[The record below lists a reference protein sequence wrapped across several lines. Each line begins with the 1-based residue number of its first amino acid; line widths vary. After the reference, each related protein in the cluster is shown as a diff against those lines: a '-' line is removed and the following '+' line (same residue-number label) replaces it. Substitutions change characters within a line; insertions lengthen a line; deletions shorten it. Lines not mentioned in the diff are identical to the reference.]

1 MNKNRFSVRIY
12 WEDTDAG
19 GIVYYANYLKFAERA
34 RTEALRS
41 LGVEQQRL
49 REEHGI
55 LMVVARCEIDYKRS
69 AKLDDLLTV
78 ETRLQELSKL
88 RMRMHQCIRRDTEI
102 LAEIMVFLACV
113 NTAGKLTPWPESL
126 SASLLTLLDQE

>member
-1 MNKNRFSVRIY
+1 MTTSLSIRIY

-34 RTEALRS
+34 RTEALRA
-41 LGVEQQRL
+41 LGLEQQKL

-55 LMVVARCEIDYKRS
+55 LMVVARCEIDYKRP

-78 ETRLQELSKL
+78 ETRLQEPPKL
-88 RMRMHQCIRRDTEI
+88 RMRMRQTIRREAEI
-102 LAEIMVFLACV
+102 LAEITVFLACV
-113 NTAGKLTPWPESL
+113 NAAGRPTPWPEFL
-126 SASLLTLLDQE
+126 IAPLLTLLDQE